1 MDKMKYMYLC
11 MTCPLFNTNS
21 TFKDM
26 FSTNPFSVGFQGLD
40 TVRRRC
46 IDIIVRKVG
55 NIL

>member
-1 MDKMKYMYLC
+1 MKYMYLC